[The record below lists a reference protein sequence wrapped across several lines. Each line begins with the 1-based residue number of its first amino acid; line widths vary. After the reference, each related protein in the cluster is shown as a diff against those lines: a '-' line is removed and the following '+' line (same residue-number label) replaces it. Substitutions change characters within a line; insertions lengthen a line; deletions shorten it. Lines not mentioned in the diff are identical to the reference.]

1 MRKIGFVLSLV
12 VLINLAAPSL
22 GVKAMES
29 LMNPTENSTENERKV
44 DEEVKVNNEQKTNDN
59 KQEILEDTQEDNN
72 QQEDNIEVVSEEQQL
87 QNTTDNP
94 AILDNSINTDYEPNS
109 NINEVDLKPG
119 KTRKIQAYQIDDSI
133 LIVWSQVSNCDEYE
147 LEVDGE
153 IINCKDTDSY
163 HHYNLVAGTN
173 HSYRVRA
180 KNSYGV
186 GEWSDIVYKTYELE
200 QLSIPEDVKSISKSN
215 EIDISCKEVFNAK
228 EYQLEINV

>member
-1 MRKIGFVLSLV
+1 M
-12 VLINLAAPSL
+12 
-22 GVKAMES
+22 
-29 LMNPTENSTENERKV
+29 
-44 DEEVKVNNEQKTNDN
+44 
-59 KQEILEDTQEDNN
+59 
-72 QQEDNIEVVSEEQQL
+72 
-87 QNTTDNP
+87 
-94 AILDNSINTDYEPNS
+94 
-109 NINEVDLKPG
+109 DLKTG

-133 LIVWSQVSNCDEYE
+133 LIVWSQVSNCDEYD

-153 IINCKDTDSY
+153 IITCKDIDSY

-215 EIDISCKEVFNAK
+215 EIDISWKEVFNAK
-228 EYQLEINV
+228 EYQLEINGEIKNIGNNTNYTIDNLKENTRYTLRVRALAGNIIGKWSELIIIDTLESEDNESNTSNYKKEDTYDELIDEDPRGTTNRKGKLK